1 VAVSS
6 TLIPHDSHG
15 YPIDRAHL
23 FPSRHAQKSWGRCR
37 STVCW
42 SSSLSPVST
51 PPPSAAPTSLGA
63 GATGIEIT
71 AKFFPLAFMLNFF
84 KPTIVINGSA
94 QKGA

>member
-1 VAVSS
+1 
-6 TLIPHDSHG
+6 
-15 YPIDRAHL
+15 
-23 FPSRHAQKSWGRCR
+23 
-37 STVCW
+37 
-42 SSSLSPVST
+42 VST